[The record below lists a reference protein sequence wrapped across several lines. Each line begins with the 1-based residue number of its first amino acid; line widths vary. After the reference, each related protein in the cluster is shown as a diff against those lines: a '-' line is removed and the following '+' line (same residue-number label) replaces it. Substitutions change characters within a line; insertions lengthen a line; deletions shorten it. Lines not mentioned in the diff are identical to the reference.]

1 VNLSNASSGE
11 VAAIPAEFDSQ
22 YLCPVQIGTP
32 PQTLTLNFD
41 TGSSDLWVFS
51 SETPAGQRAGQT
63 IYDIAASSTAKKVD
77 GATWMIRYGDGSS
90 SNGNVY
96 TDTVTIGGVTVQN
109 QAIESAT
116 NVSAS
121 FSRNANQ
128 DGLVGLAFGII
139 NTVKPM
145 AQKTFFEN
153 ALSNLASPVFTANL
167 KKEEG
172 EPFHLM
178 LECG

>member
-1 VNLSNASSGE
+1 
-11 VAAIPAEFDSQ
+11 VAAVPAEFDSQ
-22 YLCPVQIGTP
+22 YLCEVQIGTP

-51 SETPAGQRAGQT
+51 SETPARQMSGQT
-63 IYDIAASSTAKKVD
+63 IYDIKKSSTARPLN
-77 GATWMIRYGDGSS
+77 GATWQIRYGDGSS

-96 TDTVTIGGVTVQN
+96 LDTVTIGGVTVDN

-128 DGLVGLAFGII
+128 DGLVGLAFGVI
-139 NTVKPM
+139 NTVKPT

-153 ALSNLASPVFTANL
+153 ALTDLAMPVFTANL

-172 EPFHLM
+172 ESCRHSRIDVVRRIN
-178 LECG
+178 